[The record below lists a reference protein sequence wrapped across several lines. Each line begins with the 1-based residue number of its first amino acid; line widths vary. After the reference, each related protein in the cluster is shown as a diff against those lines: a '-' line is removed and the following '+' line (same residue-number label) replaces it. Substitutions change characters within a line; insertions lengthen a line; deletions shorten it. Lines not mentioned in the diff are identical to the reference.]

1 MAPRLH
7 SLRASLLALWFLLLA
22 SAAAT
27 AYLLYEFY
35 TQSAAVQVA
44 QAEIQVARACREIG
58 DRFAFFSAGWG
69 GSVAEVDEALAR
81 QLTDVVVTALASH
94 PGIEGGIWTASGG
107 AAAYAFP
114 TYEGTGP
121 KTDLPAAEFDT
132 IRRINAESLSADRP
146 VAARR
151 VARTQTL
158 VVQGCPL
165 RGPVHGATA
174 WTMARVYT
182 DQGRAYGQLL
192 AGFGFLAATVLGS
205 ALLLGRLLLVLGRR
219 IARLEGQ
226 LGRDPEGND
235 LLHLDRT
242 GLAELDR
249 LVEALNAADV
259 RLAAARRRA
268 AEAERLAALGQLA
281 AGIAHEIRNPLA
293 AMRLKAENALA
304 SADPARPRA
313 ALDLVLDQVSRL
325 DRLLRDLLSLT
336 QPRAPALAPTDLAG
350 MLAECAHLHDD
361 LARAQGVRIAVGDA
375 PSGRPCLDDGQIR
388 RALDNLLLNAIQHS
402 PAGGL
407 VRLSGAHEGD
417 RLRIRVSDEG
427 PGVPEALRAR
437 LFEPFVTARPDGTG
451 LGLAIVREIARA
463 HGGQA
468 RLTAPPPE
476 GSGPG
481 GSSPDDP
488 GPDHPRPGATFELD
502 LPWRPSPTS

>member
-1 MAPRLH
+1 MASRLH
-7 SLRASLLALWFLLLA
+7 SLRAHLLALWVLLLA

-27 AYLLYEFY
+27 AYLLFEVYA
-35 TQSAAVQVA
+35 QSAAVQVA
-44 QAEIQVARACREIG
+44 QAEVEVARACRDIG
-58 DRFAFFSAGWG
+58 DRFAFFSAGWS
-69 GSVAEVDEALAR
+69 GSVADVDDTLKDQLA
-81 QLTDVVVTALASH
+81 DVVVTALAGH
-94 PGIEGGIWTASGG
+94 PGVEGGIWTASGG
-107 AAAYAFP
+107 SAAYAFP

-121 KTDLPAAEFDT
+121 KTDLPAAEIDT
-132 IRRINAESLSADRP
+132 IRRINAEALSADRP

-151 VARTQTL
+151 AARTQTL

-165 RGPVHGATA
+165 RGPVQGATG

-192 AGFGFLAATVLGS
+192 AGFGFLGATVLGS

-226 LGRDPEGND
+226 LGRDAPDSD
-235 LLHLDRT
+235 LLHLAPT
-242 GLAELDR
+242 GLRELDR
-249 LVEALNAADV
+249 LVEALNAAGA
-259 RLAAARRRA
+259 RLATARRRA

-313 ALDLVLDQVSRL
+313 ALDLVLAQVARL

-361 LARAQGVRIAVGDA
+361 LARSQGVRIALGDVPA
-375 PSGRPCLDDGQIR
+375 GRPLLDEAQLR

-402 PAGGL
+402 PAGGT
-407 VRLSGAHEGD
+407 VRLSGTREGD
-417 RLRIRVSDEG
+417 MVRIRVSDEG
-427 PGVPEALRAR
+427 NGVPDALRAR

-463 HGGQA
+463 HGGQVGLA
-468 RLTAPPPE
+468 APPPT
-476 GSGPG
+476 
-481 GSSPDDP
+481 SPLHGDP
-488 GPDHPRPGATFELD
+488 GPGATFELD
-502 LPWRPSPTS
+502 LPWRPPPTS